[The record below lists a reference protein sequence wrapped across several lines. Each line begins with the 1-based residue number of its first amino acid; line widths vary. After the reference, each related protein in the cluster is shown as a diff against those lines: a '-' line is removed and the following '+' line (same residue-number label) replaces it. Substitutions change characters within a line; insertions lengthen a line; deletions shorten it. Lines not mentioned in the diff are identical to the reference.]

1 MNKRTMKTRHM
12 TMWGV
17 QEKKRKSW
25 VLGCWPWKRK
35 KGLGEIFK
43 LLLAKPDKEEQSK
56 SKIKGRK
63 DIIESRRKKK
73 NP

>member
-1 MNKRTMKTRHM
+1 MGCAGKENKDMGL
-12 TMWGV
+12 GV
-17 QEKKRKSW
+17 LALEKK
-25 VLGCWPWKRK
+25 K
-35 KGLGEIFK
+35 KGFGEIFK

-63 DIIESRRKKK
+63 DIIESRKKK